1 MENPLIDIKKYKE
14 KKNWRES
21 HWKNIIWKKNNMN
34 IERQ

>member
-14 KKNWRES
+14 KKIDVKVTERTSYE
-21 HWKNIIWKKNNMN
+21 KINNMN